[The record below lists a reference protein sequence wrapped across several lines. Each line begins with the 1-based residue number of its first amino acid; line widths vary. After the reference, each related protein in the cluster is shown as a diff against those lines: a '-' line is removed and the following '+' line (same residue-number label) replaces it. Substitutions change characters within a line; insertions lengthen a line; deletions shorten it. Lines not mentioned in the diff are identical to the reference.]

1 MMKFTAWT
9 YDSVWTNILTF
20 DGRIVGLQGGLDN
33 VLTPFQRYKSI
44 IFLPLN
50 TPFEILIYNFKIESE
65 LIYFILKIESSQK
78 LKEYTVQHQFIHY
91 FGNTNCSKNRPSFK
105 NNSFLAIILA
115 SSLSADILRF
125 RRTRPWQSDYRS
137 LQSNHVMNSNEIL
150 ELKFP

>member
-78 LKEYTVQHQFIHY
+78 LKEYTV
-91 FGNTNCSKNRPSFK
+91 
-105 NNSFLAIILA
+105 
-115 SSLSADILRF
+115 
-125 RRTRPWQSDYRS
+125 
-137 LQSNHVMNSNEIL
+137 
-150 ELKFP
+150 